1 MIPSL
6 STLTSVVHR
15 RKSWKGKRPM
25 KLGKLMFV
33 FFAVVI
39 ALPAVAFAEDL
50 RIGVVNLNQ
59 VFENYKKRE
68 GMEEDFKDLTNREEE
83 LLMERQDELMS
94 LREELQL
101 LERGSDARKEM
112 AAQLEKKGYEL
123 ELDKELALK
132 KLAMQEME
140 YYEELYQDINDA
152 IEEIG
157 SQEEFDLIIKK
168 QVIPPK
174 SADLRELMFKIRI
187 GTVLYFSESLDI
199 TDMVVEYLNERY
211 SG

>member
-1 MIPSL
+1 
-6 STLTSVVHR
+6 
-15 RKSWKGKRPM
+15 M

-101 LERGSDARKEM
+101 LERGSEARKEM